1 MGEGDIALNSMLHPP
16 IGASFPL
23 KDYFGSTIILYPKTC
38 DDVPELAGLGISAR
52 EIFRKYSLAEHCR
65 VFRRNEAV
73 EHVYVN
79 SQEAQKY
86 LVRGT
91 PDYLGGFIHFYSQNE
106 GMVPMDVKKVLTEGP
121 QPMPQMEMAQNLDF
135 AQYGQ
140 MLRMSEE
147 GYRQQEILRIV
158 RELPENSTIRRV
170 LDVGCAAGLLGLA
183 VIGDGENR
191 SGVLLDQIPSQ
202 IIQSSVD
209 AAGLGE
215 RVEIMQGNFLTDDL
229 GGGYDLI
236 LAVSVMLFAKGDMAS
251 LMKKFFDALN
261 PGGVLLVVS
270 EGIAEDLSGPWD
282 MMTGYLPYFLNGMD
296 LAVRAGEV
304 EAAARAAGFTKIE
317 SRTEQ
322 LCSGTQ
328 DILVIRK

>member
-1 MGEGDIALNSMLHPP
+1 M
-16 IGASFPL
+16 
-23 KDYFGSTIILYPKTC
+23 
-38 DDVPELAGLGISAR
+38 
-52 EIFRKYSLAEHCR
+52 
-65 VFRRNEAV
+65 
-73 EHVYVN
+73 
-79 SQEAQKY
+79 
-86 LVRGT
+86 
-91 PDYLGGFIHFYSQNE
+91 
-106 GMVPMDVKKVLTEGP
+106 
-121 QPMPQMEMAQNLDF
+121 
-135 AQYGQ
+135 
-140 MLRMSEE
+140 
-147 GYRQQEILRIV
+147 RIV

-183 VIGDGENR
+183 VIGDGASR

-202 IIQSSVD
+202 IIQPSVD

-215 RVEIMQGNFLTDDL
+215 RVKVLQGNFLTDDL

-236 LAVSVMLFAKGDMAS
+236 LAVSVMLFAKGGMEP
-251 LMKKFFDALN
+251 LMKKFFDALY

-304 EAAARAAGFTKIE
+304 ETAARAAGFTKIE

>member
-1 MGEGDIALNSMLHPP
+1 MKHLSVWDQLVQLPYLNLYGKVVSSALELDLFTHLQEKKTPAELAQAMGWNEANTGYLLATLGTYGFVQKEGD
-16 IGASFPL
+16 G
-23 KDYFGSTIILYPKTC
+23 
-38 DDVPELAGLGISAR
+38 
-52 EIFRKYSLAEHCR
+52 
-65 VFRRNEAV
+65 
-73 EHVYVN
+73 YVN

-91 PDYLGGFIHFYSQNE
+91 PDYLGGFIHFYGQNE
-106 GMVPMDVKKVLTEGP
+106 GMVPMDVKKLLTEGP
-121 QPMPQMEMAQNLDF
+121 QPMPQMEMEQNLDF

-158 RELPENSTIRRV
+158 RELPENSMIRRV

-202 IIQSSVD
+202 IIQPSVD

-215 RVEIMQGNFLTDDL
+215 RVKVMQGNFLTNDL
-229 GGGYDLI
+229 GSGYDLI
-236 LAVSVMLFAKGDMAS
+236 LAVSVMLFAKGGMEP

-328 DILVIRK
+328 DILMIRK